1 MFLALVLAASTV
13 RPNMDWSQFLA
24 KAGIKAEDVQL
35 SRSRWRGGGPF
46 SFPEFEKAW
55 DDWQQVEP
63 TAWNAG
69 SSMVVAAKNPSVCLR
84 TAAALSGLKVLGSV
98 LPSKS
103 AGFEAMLAKCPLDDS
118 QRQAVRNLP
127 RDVSKALGTVL
138 SVWPKFIELRKE
150 AFAGLG
156 LSEADLTAKS
166 SAFGL
171 SYSVDADILKMIDK
185 VDLSKLAEASILLSE
200 AVEQAHFERL
210 RPSSTKLQLETPFG
224 KVIVSGKGDDTHDLA
239 GVALLVDLGG
249 NDTYKGSI
257 ANPAQVVVDVSGSDS
272 YENCG
277 FAVAGLNMVFD
288 YGGND
293 AYTCQDGGNGAASF
307 GVSMVFDREGDDIY
321 RCRDF
326 GEGAAHCGIG
336 LLIDGQGD
344 DSYYCRSQAQGY
356 GGTRGFGALVDAVG
370 NDRYIADDTKIDNP
384 SPQTV
389 EHNVSLAQG
398 AGFGRREDGG
408 NSLAGGIGLLVDGAG
423 DDTYKCGVFGQGVGY
438 WYSFGA
444 LVDMAGNDRYEG
456 VYYIQGSSAH
466 YAIGCLI
473 DAGGDDRYLAKMHQS
488 MGQGHDYSIGLLHD
502 AGGID
507 SFRALGSGAFGTGRW
522 DGLGLFR
529 SDGPASYFTCQSVET
544 LGYAADHRAGEPCN
558 GLFWSTGDV
567 LFDKCPR
574 GKPLTLWVQQEPR
587 KPGEIGVGWSDT
599 SAIVPSSPF
608 TASQMRDVRRIVK
621 LIGKKQEY
629 AKLLVF
635 ADPKNPSKAEMAR
648 AIVSVFNKYAVYAD
662 SIDRRLKQANL
673 DLDAKVADLE
683 ALKKELKAIE
693 AEIASHKG
701 IGDSFALVR
710 KLIPAIYRELVLSG
724 TDWEKMVNDLDDWQ
738 NRSRKMEKRTAK

>member
-46 SFPEFEKAW
+46 SFPAFDKAW

-63 TAWNAG
+63 VAWNAA
-69 SSMVVAAKNPSVCLR
+69 SSLVVDAKNPSVCLR
-84 TAAALSGLKVLGSV
+84 TAAALSGLTVLGSV

-103 AGFEAMLAKCPLDDS
+103 AVFEAVLAKCPLDDS
-118 QRQAVRNLP
+118 QRQAVRKLP
-127 RDVSKALGTVL
+127 RDFSKALVTVL
-138 SVWPKFIELRKE
+138 SVWPRVIELRKE
-150 AFAGLG
+150 AFAALG
-156 LSEADLTAKS
+156 MSEADLIAKAS
-166 SAFGL
+166 SFGL

-185 VDLSKLAEASILLSE
+185 VDLSKLAEASVVLSE

-210 RPSSTKLQLETPFG
+210 RPSSAKLQLETPFG
-224 KVIVSGKGDDTHDLA
+224 KVVVSDKGDDTHDLA

-249 NDTYKGSI
+249 NDTYKGSVS
-257 ANPAQVVVDVSGSDS
+257 PAQVVVDVRGDDH

-277 FAVAGLNMVFD
+277 FAVAGLNMLFD
-288 YGGND
+288 YTGND
-293 AYTCQDGGNGAASF
+293 SYTCQDGGNGAASF
-307 GVSMVFDREGDDIY
+307 GVSVLFDAAGSDNY
-321 RCRDF
+321 RCHDF

-336 LLIDGQGD
+336 LLIDGQSD
-344 DSYYCRSQAQGY
+344 DIYYCRSQAQGY
-356 GGTRGFGALVDAVG
+356 GGTRGVGALIDVCG
-370 NDRYIADDTKIDNP
+370 NDRYMADDSIIDNP
-384 SPQTV
+384 SPQTA
-389 EHNVSLAQG
+389 EHNVSLSQG

-408 NSLAGGIGLLVDGAG
+408 NSLAGGIGLLVDSAG
-423 DDTYKCGVFGQGVGY
+423 NDTYRCGVFGQGVGY

-488 MGQGHDYSIGLLHD
+488 QGQGHDYSIGLLHD
-502 AGGID
+502 AGGVD
-507 SFRALGSGAFGTGRW
+507 SFRSLGSGAFGTGRW

-529 SDGPASYFTCQSVET
+529 SDSAAAYFSCGAGDI
-544 LGYAADHRAGEPCN
+544 LGYVADHRAGEPCN
-558 GLFWSTGDV
+558 ALFWSTGDV

-574 GKPLTLWVQQEPR
+574 GKAGSLWIQQEPR
-587 KPGEIGVGWSDT
+587 KHGEIGVGWSDT

-608 TASQMRDVRRIVK
+608 TVAQMRDVRRIVK
-621 LIGKKQEY
+621 LISKNQEY

-635 ADPKNPSKAEMAR
+635 ADPKKPTKAEMAR
-648 AIVSVFNKYAVYAD
+648 AIVSVFGEYATYAD

-673 DLDAKVADLE
+673 DLDAKAADLE
-683 ALKKELKAIE
+683 ALKKEVEAIQ
-693 AEIASHKG
+693 AEMESHRGIAE
-701 IGDSFALVR
+701 SFGLMR
-710 KLIPAIYRELVLSG
+710 KLIPSIYRELVLSG

-738 NRSRKMEKRTAK
+738 NRVRKMEKRSAK